1 MKYRSCIELI
11 GVEKYGKKRENTHF
25 GQFSVTCTGKT

>member
-11 GVEKYGKKRENTHF
+11 GVEKYGKRRENTHF
-25 GQFSVTCTGKT
+25 GQFSETCTGTS

>member
-11 GVEKYGKKRENTHF
+11 AVEKYGKRRENTHV
-25 GQFSVTCTGKT
+25 GHVSGTCTGTS